1 MADGKKAVPVR
12 VREKLRELVAS
23 GRVFCTLSWGIPE
36 EVFDQSERFLPRT
49 ATLMEELSLNAVRGV
64 VCLGD
69 PLVAFFAFQTASVL
83 ALATKSLRV
92 RLRAVR
98 LAGAHAGKRK
108 DEGGRM

>member
-1 MADGKKAVPVR
+1 MADGKKAAPVR

-36 EVFDQSERFLPRT
+36 EVFDQLERFLPRT

-69 PLVAFFAFQTASVL
+69 PLVAFFCCSDGQRPCISYKKPKGKTP
-83 ALATKSLRV
+83 R
-92 RLRAVR
+92 RA
-98 LAGAHAGKRK
+98 AGGSPCREE
-108 DEGGRM
+108 EG